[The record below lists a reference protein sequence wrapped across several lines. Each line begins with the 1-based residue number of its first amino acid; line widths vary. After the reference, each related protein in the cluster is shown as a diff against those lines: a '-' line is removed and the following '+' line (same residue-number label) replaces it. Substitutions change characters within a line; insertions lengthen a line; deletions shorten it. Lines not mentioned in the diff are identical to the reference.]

1 MRTLIAI
8 SLLSLFSSASAAV
21 PGGKA
26 CQVAAS
32 AVPTP
37 GLESLVMGSKSDPVP
52 SAARLT
58 EAQIDKLASL
68 DTQLRAALEALEARA
83 AKLPAGTRGARAAN
97 AELARQDLP
106 ALVTRFLAEAAR
118 DQALV
123 FDFEAAGEFNL
134 ANAAALAAKSQ
145 GDKSRWCP
153 LCLAVRR
160 GVEADFAWKAGE
172 FGALSPEQEKEAAQ
186 LAAARDELRRKWE
199 AALTAELKPEQLGCL
214 RQAQMRWLKTTLHG
228 AVASGMR
235 SLGAPKC
242 DACATTLQWK
252 CEFCSIVLG
261 AVDEA
266 KSKG

>member
-1 MRTLIAI
+1 MRPLIAI
-8 SLLSLFSSASAAV
+8 SLLALLPFASAAV

-37 GLESLVMGSKSDPVP
+37 GLEALVMGSKADPRP
-52 SAARLT
+52 AELQLS
-58 EAQIDKLASL
+58 EKQIEILSSL
-68 DTQLRAALEALEARA
+68 DTKLREALEGIEARTA
-83 AKLPAGTRGARAAN
+83 RLPAGERKAQAPS
-97 AELARQDLP
+97 AELAGQPLP
-106 ALVTRFLAEAAR
+106 ELVTHFLAESAR

-123 FDFEAAGEFNL
+123 FDFEAAAEFNL
-134 ANAAALAAKSQ
+134 ANAAALEAKQ
-145 GDKSRWCP
+145 KGDKSRWCP

-160 GVEADFAWKAGE
+160 GVEADFAWKANE
-172 FGALSPEQEKEAAQ
+172 FGALSPAQAKEAAQ
-186 LAAARDELRRKWE
+186 LAAAREEVRRKWT
-199 AALTAELKPEQLGCL
+199 AALAAELKPEQLTCL
-214 RQAQMRWLKTTLHG
+214 REAQMRWLKSTLQG

-235 SLGAPKC
+235 SLGAQKC
-242 DACATTLQWK
+242 EACATTVQWK

>member
-1 MRTLIAI
+1 MRTLIAV
-8 SLLSLFSSASAAV
+8 SLFALLPFASAAV

-32 AVPTP
+32 GVPTP
-37 GLESLVMGSKSDPVP
+37 GLEALVMGSKTDSVP
-52 SAARLT
+52 AQARLT
-58 EAQIDKLASL
+58 DAQIETLASL
-68 DTQLRAALEALEARA
+68 DTKLRKALEGIEARA
-83 AKLPAGTRGARAAN
+83 ARLPAGARGAKAPN
-97 AELARQDLP
+97 AELAGQELP

-123 FDFEAAGEFNL
+123 IDFEAAAEFNL
-134 ANAAALAAKSQ
+134 ANAAALEAKEK

-172 FGALSPEQEKEAAQ
+172 FGALSPLEAKEAAQ
-186 LAAARDELRRKWE
+186 LAAERDELRRKWA
-199 AALTAELKPEQLGCL
+199 AALAAELKPEQLTCL
-214 RQAQMRWLKTTLHG
+214 RQAQMRWLRSTLQG

-235 SLGAPKC
+235 SLGAKKC
-242 DACATTLQWK
+242 EACATSVEWK

-266 KSKG
+266 KSKS